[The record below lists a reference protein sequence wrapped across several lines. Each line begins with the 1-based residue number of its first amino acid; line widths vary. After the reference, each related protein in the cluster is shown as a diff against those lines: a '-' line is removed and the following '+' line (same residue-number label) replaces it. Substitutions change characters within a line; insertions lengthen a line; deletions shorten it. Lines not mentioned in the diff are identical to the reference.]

1 MTHGAKLTNFV
12 TRAKDIASE
21 DERKWWET
29 VQWFQET
36 VNFTE
41 SAERLSFDEAG
52 HSSCVL

>member
-1 MTHGAKLTNFV
+1 MTFGAKTI
-12 TRAKDIASE
+12 RSSR

-29 VQWFQET
+29 VQQFQET

-41 SAERLSFDEAG
+41 SAERSPFDEAG